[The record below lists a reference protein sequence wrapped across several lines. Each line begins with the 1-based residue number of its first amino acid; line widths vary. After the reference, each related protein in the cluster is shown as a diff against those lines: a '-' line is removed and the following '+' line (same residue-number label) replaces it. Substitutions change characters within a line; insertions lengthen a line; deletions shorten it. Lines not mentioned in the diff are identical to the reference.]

1 MSLAA
6 LALAL
11 AVVISLQRTAGLL
24 CFAKALK
31 QLEKAFFQGRPAMTR
46 INNFIAGEWVLPSS
60 GEFVNSINPARIS
73 DIVTRYPLSAKAD
86 VDRAVAAAREAFPVW
101 RDLPAPRRAEILYK
115 AAEIMQRAKTE
126 LGKSVTREM
135 GKVYSEG
142 LGDIQEAI
150 DMAYYMA
157 GEGRRMVGETVPC
170 ELPHKDGKSI
180 RVPHGVFALIT
191 PWNFPVAIPVW
202 KIFTALIC
210 GNTAVFKP
218 SSDSPYCAAL
228 LVEILEEAGLPA
240 GVLNLVMGR
249 GKQVGEYLATHPGV
263 DGISFTGSCAVG
275 EALAQKAAVLHRP
288 IAMEMGGKNAILI
301 LEDADLDLA
310 LPGVLWAAF
319 GTTGQRCTA
328 ASRIILEQGVYD
340 RFLSRL
346 VEATVGLRLG
356 DGLLQETDIGPLI
369 NKQGLNKALDYISIG
384 QEEGAELLCG
394 GVRAAEGSLQEG
406 YFMQP
411 AVFAN
416 VRPEMR
422 IVQEEIFGPVV
433 AVMPCAGYEEGIN
446 LINQSRYGLSSSIY
460 TNNVNYAAR
469 AERDIDSGLVYIN
482 ASTIGAE
489 IQLPFG
495 GFKHSGSGH
504 PEAGGRMGGI
514 DFYSRI
520 KVIYRDFSGRLQKAQ
535 IAEDS

>member
-1 MSLAA
+1 
-6 LALAL
+6 
-11 AVVISLQRTAGLL
+11 
-24 CFAKALK
+24 
-31 QLEKAFFQGRPAMTR
+31 
-46 INNFIAGEWVLPSS
+46 
-60 GEFVNSINPARIS
+60 
-73 DIVTRYPLSAKAD
+73 
-86 VDRAVAAAREAFPVW
+86 
-101 RDLPAPRRAEILYK
+101 
-115 AAEIMQRAKTE
+115 
-126 LGKSVTREM
+126 
-135 GKVYSEG
+135 
-142 LGDIQEAI
+142 
-150 DMAYYMA
+150 
-157 GEGRRMVGETVPC
+157 
-170 ELPHKDGKSI
+170 
-180 RVPHGVFALIT
+180 
-191 PWNFPVAIPVW
+191 
-202 KIFTALIC
+202 
-210 GNTAVFKP
+210 
-218 SSDSPYCAAL
+218 
-228 LVEILEEAGLPA
+228 
-240 GVLNLVMGR
+240 
-249 GKQVGEYLATHPGV
+249 
-263 DGISFTGSCAVG
+263 
-275 EALAQKAAVLHRP
+275 
-288 IAMEMGGKNAILI
+288 MEMGGKNAILI

>member
-1 MSLAA
+1 
-6 LALAL
+6 
-11 AVVISLQRTAGLL
+11 
-24 CFAKALK
+24 
-31 QLEKAFFQGRPAMTR
+31 MTR
-46 INNFIAGEWVLPSS
+46 INNYIGGEWVLPSS
-60 GEFVNSINPARIS
+60 GEFAQSVNPARIS
-73 DIVTRYPLSAKAD
+73 DIVTRYPLSAKID
-86 VDRAVAAAREAFPVW
+86 VDRAVAAAREAYPAW
-101 RDLPAPRRAEILYK
+101 RDFPAPRRAEILYK
-115 AAEIMQRAKTE
+115 AAEMLQRAKPE

-135 GKVYSEG
+135 GKVSSEG

-157 GEGRRMVGETVPC
+157 GEGRRLVGETVPC

-202 KIFTALIC
+202 KIFASLIC

-228 LVEILEEAGLPA
+228 LVEILEEAGLPP
-240 GVLNLVMGR
+240 GVLNLVMGQ
-249 GKQVGEYLATHPGV
+249 GKKVGEYLATHPDV

-275 EALAQKAAVLHRP
+275 ETLAQHAAVLHRP

-301 LEDADLDLA
+301 LKDADLDLA
-310 LPGVLWAAF
+310 LHGVLWGAF

-328 ASRIILEQGVYD
+328 ASRIILEQTIYD
-340 RFLSRL
+340 RFLTRL
-346 VEATVGLRLG
+346 IDAANALRLG
-356 DGLLQETDIGPLI
+356 DGLLPETDVGPLI
-369 NKQGLNKALDYISIG
+369 NAPALDKVMEYIRIG
-384 QEEGAELLCG
+384 QEEGAELMCG
-394 GVRAAEGSLQEG
+394 GERADGGSLQEG
-406 YFMQP
+406 YFMKP

-416 VRPEMR
+416 ARPGMR
-422 IVQEEIFGPVV
+422 IVEEEIFGPVV
-433 AVMPCAGYEEGIN
+433 AVMSCADYEEGIR
-446 LINQSRYGLSSSIY
+446 LVNQSRYGLSTSIY
-460 TNNVNYAAR
+460 TNNVNHAAR
-469 AERDIDSGLVYIN
+469 AEGDLDSGLVYIN

-535 IAEDS
+535 ISQEST

>member
-1 MSLAA
+1 MSR
-6 LALAL
+6 
-11 AVVISLQRTAGLL
+11 IS
-24 CFAKALK
+24 
-31 QLEKAFFQGRPAMTR
+31 
-46 INNFIAGEWVLPSS
+46 NFIAGEWVLPSS
-60 GEFVNSINPARIS
+60 GEFGQSINPVRIS
-73 DIVTRYPLSAKAD
+73 DVVTRYPLSAKSD
-86 VDRAVAAAREAFPVW
+86 IDRAVAAAREAFPAW

-115 AAEIMQRAKTE
+115 AGEIMQLSKAE

-170 ELPHKDGKSI
+170 GLPYKDGKSL
-180 RVPHGVFALIT
+180 RVSHGVFALIT

-202 KIFTALIC
+202 KIFAALIC

-249 GKQVGEYLATHPGV
+249 GGQVGEYLATHPDV

-275 EALAQKAAVLHRP
+275 KGLAEQAAILHRP

-301 LEDADLDLA
+301 LKDADLDLA
-310 LPGVLWAAF
+310 LSGVLWGAF

-340 RFLSRL
+340 RFLNRL
-346 VEATVGLRLG
+346 VEAAGSLRLG
-356 DGLLQETDIGPLI
+356 DGLLPETDIGPLI
-369 NKQGLNKALDYISIG
+369 NQQGLNKVLDYIRIG

-394 GVRAAEGSLQEG
+394 GVRATEGNLQEG
-406 YFMQP
+406 YFMRP
-411 AVFAN
+411 TVFAN
-416 VRPEMR
+416 VHPEMR

-433 AVMPCAGYEEGIN
+433 AVMPCADYEEGIN
-446 LINQSRYGLSSSIY
+446 LINQSRYGLSSAIY

-469 AERDIDSGLVYIN
+469 AEQDIDSGLVYIN

-495 GFKHSGSGH
+495 GFRHSGSCH
-504 PEAGGRMGGI
+504 PEAGGRMGAI
-514 DFYSRI
+514 DFFSRV
-520 KVIYRDFSGRLQKAQ
+520 KVIYRDFSGRLQKVQ
-535 IAEDS
+535 IVEEP

>member
-1 MSLAA
+1 
-6 LALAL
+6 
-11 AVVISLQRTAGLL
+11 
-24 CFAKALK
+24 
-31 QLEKAFFQGRPAMTR
+31 MTR

-60 GEFVNSINPARIS
+60 GEFDQSINPAHNS
-73 DIVTRYPLSAKAD
+73 DIVTRYPLSAKSD
-86 VDRAVAAAREAFPVW
+86 VDRAVAAAREAFPAW
-101 RDLPAPRRAEILYK
+101 RDLPAPRRAEILFK

-150 DMAYYMA
+150 DMAYFMA
-157 GEGRRMVGETVPC
+157 GEGRRMVGDSVPC
-170 ELPHKDGKSI
+170 ELPYKDGKSI

-210 GNTAVFKP
+210 GNTAVYKP

-249 GKQVGEYLATHPGV
+249 GKQVGEYLATHPDV
-263 DGISFTGSCAVG
+263 DGVSFTGSCAVG
-275 EALAQKAAVLHRP
+275 EELAQKAAVLHRP

-301 LEDADLDLA
+301 LKDADLDLA
-310 LPGVLWAAF
+310 LHGVLWGAF

-328 ASRIILEQGVYD
+328 ASRIILEQAVYD
-340 RFLSRL
+340 QFLHRL
-346 VEATVGLRLG
+346 VEAAGHLRLG
-356 DGLLQETDIGPLI
+356 DGLLPETDVGPLI
-369 NKQGLNKALDYISIG
+369 NKQAVEKVLDYIRIG
-384 QEEGAELLCG
+384 QEEGAELMCG
-394 GVRAAEGSLQEG
+394 GGRATEGNLQDG
-406 YFMQP
+406 YFIQP

-416 VRPEMR
+416 ARPEMR

-433 AVMPCAGYEEGIN
+433 AVMPCADYEEGVR
-446 LINQSRYGLSSSIY
+446 LVNQSRYGLSASIY
-460 TNNVNYAAR
+460 TNSVNYAAR
-469 AERDIDSGLVYIN
+469 AERDIDCGLVYIN

-504 PEAGGRMGGI
+504 PEAGGRMGGL

-535 IAEDS
+535 ITEGS